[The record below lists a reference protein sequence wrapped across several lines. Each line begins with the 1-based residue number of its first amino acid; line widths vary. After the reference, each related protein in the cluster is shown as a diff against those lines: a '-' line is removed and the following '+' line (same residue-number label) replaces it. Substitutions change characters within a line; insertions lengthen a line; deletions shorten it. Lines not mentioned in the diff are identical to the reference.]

1 MNKTDLRRI
10 LKSMRVSVPEGV
22 EKELLDH
29 FGEKPVDDEGHEFQ
43 YTEQDIYEQLRK
55 ALCTYVQ
62 KASNSTV
69 AALR

>member
-1 MNKTDLRRI
+1 MNKIDLRRI
-10 LKSMRVSVPEGV
+10 LKSMRTSVPEGV

-29 FGEKPVDDEGHEFQ
+29 FGKKPVDDEGFQ

-55 ALCTYVQ
+55 KLHTYGQ
-62 KASNSTV
+62 KASNSAV